1 MGKAREYSWLDIV
14 SQMEPDYY
22 ASIKGVYEFS
32 GGRRFDSTDKLES
45 SGIYGGGIDEIVE
58 IGISDESFDFI
69 TDSTG
74 GQITECETVESGAS
88 DENGVSDES
97 FDFIT
102 DSTGGQI
109 IE

>member
-1 MGKAREYSWLDIV
+1 MGRAREYSWLDVV

-45 SGIYGGGIDEIVE
+45 SGIYGGGSGETVE
-58 IGISDESFDFI
+58 NGISDESFDFI
-69 TDSTG
+69 TDSFGEIISDGAGEEVATG
-74 GQITECETVESGAS
+74 SIADSTG
-88 DENGVSDES
+88 
-97 FDFIT
+97 DFIT
-102 DSTGGQI
+102 DSTGEQI